1 MAACGFHSNDGQNCP
16 ANCIFRG
23 IFPQSDGHVQE
34 VSKFFKLENLI
45 DFAKNLSGVER
56 DEDLVP
62 TQGINGFLWE
72 IHEFVQDITTRSGRP
87 YARIEAVLE
96 NLRKARSYLPGKP
109 ALADALVDI
118 SIQILD
124 KKMEVPNCLAL
135 VEEFNL
141 ALEKEAAEQ
150 EEAAEKELAAKEAT
164 EKEVE
169 AKEVAEQEVA
179 AKEAAEQEVEPKE
192 AAEQEVAA
200 EEAAEQ
206 EVAAEEEAEQ
216 EAAAKEAAEQE
227 AAAKEAT
234 DQEVAA
240 EERAGKKSDD

>member
-23 IFPQSDGHVQE
+23 IFPQSDGNVQE
-34 VSKFFKLENLI
+34 VRKFFKLENLI

-62 TQGINGFLWE
+62 TPDINGFLWE

-141 ALEKEAAEQ
+141 ALEKEVAEQ
-150 EEAAEKELAAKEAT
+150 EEAAEQELAAKEAPEQEVEAKEAA
-164 EKEVE
+164 EKEVA
-169 AKEVAEQEVA
+169 AKEVAEQEV
-179 AKEAAEQEVEPKE
+179 E
-192 AAEQEVAA
+192 
-200 EEAAEQ
+200 
-206 EVAAEEEAEQ
+206 
-216 EAAAKEAAEQE
+216 AKEAAEQE
-227 AAAKEAT
+227 AAAKEAAVQEVAAKEAAE
-234 DQEVAA
+234 QEVAA
-240 EERAGKKSDD
+240 EERAGEESDN